1 MNVLR
6 LAILAAVVLH
16 GASFAAPA
24 AEPPPLRGSGG
35 QFLFMKP
42 SAPVPTTAVER
53 LDGSAVQL
61 QDLRGQVVLL
71 NVWAT
76 WCPPCVYE
84 MPSLDR
90 LAASAPPGL
99 AVVALSIDRAGAAAV
114 APFAAAH
121 GLTHLPLYLDP
132 QQRLGSLTAGRP
144 YPEILPLWSLPIT
157 YVIDR
162 DGRVIGYLRGVV
174 DWDSPGA
181 RAFLRYFLDRPS

>member
-6 LAILAAVVLH
+6 LAILAAAFLH

-42 SAPVPTTAVER
+42 SAPAPATAVER
-53 LDGSAVQL
+53 LDGSAAQL

-76 WCPPCVYE
+76 WCLPCVYE

-144 YPEILPLWSLPIT
+144 YPEMLPLWSLPIT

-162 DGRVIGYLRGVV
+162 DGRVIGYLPGVV

-181 RAFLRYFLDRPS
+181 RAFLRYFLERPS

>member
-1 MNVLR
+1 MNLLR
-6 LAILAAVVLH
+6 LAFLVGVFVHAA
-16 GASFAAPA
+16 ASAAPA

-35 QFLFMKP
+35 QFVFMKP
-42 SAPVPTTAVER
+42 SAPVPATAVER
-53 LDGSAVQL
+53 LDGSAARL
-61 QDLRGQVVLL
+61 QDLHGRVVLV

-76 WCPPCVYE
+76 WCLPCVYE

-90 LAASAPPGL
+90 LAGSAPPGL

-132 QQRLGSLTAGRP
+132 QQRLVSLTAGRP
-144 YPEILPLWSLPIT
+144 YPEMLPLWSLPIS

-162 DGRVIGYLRGVV
+162 DGLVVGYLPGVV
-174 DWDSPGA
+174 DWDSPAA

>member
-1 MNVLR
+1 MNLLR
-6 LAILAAVVLH
+6 LAILVAAVLH

-35 QFLFMKP
+35 QFVFMKP
-42 SAPVPTTAVER
+42 SAPVPATAVER
-53 LDGSAVQL
+53 LDGGAVQL

-76 WCPPCVYE
+76 WCLPCVYE

-90 LAASAPPGL
+90 LAAAAAPGL

-132 QQRLGSLTAGRP
+132 QQRLGSLTAGRS
-144 YPEILPLWSLPIT
+144 YPEVLPLWSLPIS

-162 DGRVIGYLRGVV
+162 DGRVVGYLPGVV